1 MTAAATDTLL
11 RVESLSVTFGR
22 GPGAARAVRDV
33 SFGIPRGETV
43 GLVGESGC
51 GKSVTSLAVLGLVPP
66 PGRVEEGGIR
76 FDGRDLRALAP
87 GELRGVRGAEIAM
100 IFQEPMT
107 SLNPVYTIGNQVV
120 EALRTHERVPESE
133 ARRRARDGLAE
144 VGIPNPD
151 LALRQYPHELS
162 GGMKQ
167 RAMIAMALV
176 CRPKLLIADE
186 PTTALDV
193 TIQAQILD
201 LLRRLQAE
209 RGMSMLFIT
218 HDLGVVAEV
227 AHRVCVMYAGRIV
240 ETAATADLYAE
251 PLHPYTIGLFR
262 SLPRLQGTRETLYTI
277 PGQVPNP
284 ARIPPGCPFH
294 PRCERAMAVCREV
307 DPPLEEKAPGRRC
320 ACHDVPARSPATA
333 EGVAHA

>member
-1 MTAAATDTLL
+1 MTDARADTLL
-11 RVESLSVTFGR
+11 RVEHLSVTFGR
-22 GPGAARAVRDV
+22 GPAAARAVRDV
-33 SFGIPRGETV
+33 SFAIPRGETV

-66 PGRVEEGGIR
+66 PGRIDGGR
-76 FDGRDLRALAP
+76 ACFDGQDLRTLP
-87 GELRGVRGAEIAM
+87 LRRLRAVRGAEIAM

-107 SLNPVYTIGNQVV
+107 SLNPVFTIGNQIV
-120 EALRTHERVPESE
+120 EALRTHEPVSE
-133 ARRRARDGLAE
+133 RQARERAREGLAE

-193 TIQAQILD
+193 TIQAQILE

-209 RGMSMLFIT
+209 RAMSLLFIT
-218 HDLGVVAEV
+218 HDLGVVAEL

-240 ETAATADLYAE
+240 ERAATADLYDE
-251 PLHPYTIGLFR
+251 PMHPYTIGLFR
-262 SLPRLQGTRETLYTI
+262 SLPRLQGARERLYTI

-294 PRCERAMAVCREV
+294 PRCERATAVCRQT
-307 DPPLEEKAPGRRC
+307 DPPLEEKAPGRFC
-320 ACHDVPARSPATA
+320 ACHDVPIRPSAATEGGARA
-333 EGVAHA
+333 